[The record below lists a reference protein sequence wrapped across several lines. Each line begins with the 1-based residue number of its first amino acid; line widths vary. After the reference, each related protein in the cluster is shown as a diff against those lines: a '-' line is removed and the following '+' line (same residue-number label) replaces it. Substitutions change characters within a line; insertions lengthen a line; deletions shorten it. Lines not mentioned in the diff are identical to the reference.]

1 MTVETQTTDVT
12 ATGNG
17 SATSFSFSPLVIFA
31 STDIEVSLLTIADG
45 TRVALSEGTG
55 ASAYSVTVASYPGTG
70 SITYPQDTVTPIAST
85 HKIIIKRVL
94 TLEQT
99 VDLENQGGYF
109 PDVQETVAD
118 KAVMIDLQQQEE
130 IDRSFKF
137 PLSYTGSASLEWP
150 VPVAGAYV
158 RWNLAGDALESTSS
172 AVTQFLAPAGS
183 AATPGL
189 AFTGDVDS
197 GWYRIGANNVG
208 LSLGGTKRVDY
219 ATTGVSVTGTITSS
233 GILSVDDATDTT
245 SGTSGSIHTDG
256 GVGIAKK
263 LHVIGTTTHGGDVL
277 SDTDSTDSLGST
289 GVRWLKAWVDSIQTT
304 ADIDVGA
311 NLIVA
316 GNLTVNGS
324 TVTNDATN
332 TVIKD
337 PLIELNTGASSN
349 ANDLG
354 FIFERGST
362 GNNGFFGWDESG
374 DHFVAATTTATGSS
388 TGNISYSLADLKV
401 GAVSATSGTLAGLTS
416 LAMSAGATLTDG
428 FLDEDN
434 LGSNSAVA
442 GVTQQ
447 SVKAYVDAAIKAPG
461 IQMTWE
467 ANTADS
473 DQGAGKIWAN
483 NATLSSATVLY
494 IDDVDKSGVSINAFV
509 DTLDDPTATNS
520 ALIYVAE
527 AGSGSAGVVFAVSG
541 GVVSASTYS
550 KITVSHVATIG
561 TLSDADVVGMVI
573 AYSGNNGS
581 INSVADDT
589 TPQLG
594 GFLDTNDKFVSF
606 SQGANIASVA
616 GDTNIWGAFDGNTVH
631 ITGTN
636 AITDFGTPKQAGD
649 SMWVIFDAAA
659 SVVDSATITVAGNT
673 NFQAAANDLALV
685 YALSTSTFLF
695 VPFKNDGTSTVASVV
710 SDTTPQLGGF
720 LDANSKFISQSQGA
734 NIASVAG
741 DTDIWANFDGNTV
754 HITGT
759 NAITDFGTPKSA
771 GDHMWVIFDGAA
783 SVVDSATITVDGN
796 TNFQAAT
803 NDLALV
809 YALTTSTFLFKP
821 FKNDGTSTVAA
832 AGGAWTLISNN
843 SPSAAASLSLTG
855 FDSSAYD
862 AYCAV
867 ISNLRPATNS
877 QNLWLR
883 TSTDG
888 GSSYETSGYQYH
900 IEGKQSGDYDRSNS
914 STSESHVKLS
924 PTAEDIGN
932 ATTAGISGVLWLYG
946 PHAAARFTTMT
957 WSGVQVGDS
966 SEMTLLWGSGM
977 RETAADVDGLQLL
990 FSSGN
995 IADGDVQWYG
1005 IKYS

>member
-1 MTVETQTTDVT
+1 MTVTSQTKKVT
-12 ATGNG
+12 TTGNS
-17 SATSFSFSPLVIFA
+17 SARTFSFSPIVIFA
-31 STDIEVSLLTIADG
+31 ASELEVKTTVIATGVETTIAN
-45 TRVALSEGTG
+45 
-55 ASAYSVTVASYPGTG
+55 GTG
-70 SITYPQDTVTPIAST
+70 SAAWSTAIATFPATGSISYPDSGGTLLAST
-85 HKIIIKRVL
+85 HTITVRRVL
-94 TLEQT
+94 TLEQQT
-99 VDLENQGGYF
+99 DLNNQGGYF
-109 PDVQETVAD
+109 PDIQEQQFD
-118 KAVMIDLQQQEE
+118 KLVMIDLQQQEQL
-130 IDRSFKF
+130 DRSFTL
-137 PLSYTGSASLEWP
+137 PVSYTGGASLEWP

-158 RWNLAGDALESTSS
+158 RWNLAGDALESTSA
-172 AVTQFLAPAGS
+172 AVTQFLAPVGS
-183 AATPGL
+183 AAAPGF

-219 ATTGVSVTGTITSS
+219 ATTGMSVTGTITSS
-233 GILSVDDATDTT
+233 GILSVDDATETT
-245 SGTSGSIHTDG
+245 SGTTGSIHTDG
-256 GVGIAKK
+256 GIGIAKK

-304 ADIDVGA
+304 ANIDVGA

-316 GNLTVNGS
+316 GNLTVNGT

-374 DHFVAATTTATGSS
+374 DHFVAATTTATGAS
-388 TGNISYSLADLKV
+388 TGDISYSLADLKV
-401 GAVSATSGTLAGLTS
+401 AAVSATSGTLAGLTS
-416 LAMSAGATLTDG
+416 LAMSAGATLTAG
-428 FLDEDN
+428 FLDEDT
-434 LGSNSAVA
+434 LSSNSAVA

-483 NATLSSATVLY
+483 NSTLASATVLY
-494 IDDVDKSGVSINAFV
+494 IDDVDKAGVSINAFV

-561 TLSDADVVGMVI
+561 TLVDADVVGMVI

-581 INSVADDT
+581 INSIVEDT

-616 GDTNIWGAFDGNTVH
+616 GDTNIWTAFDGNTVH

-659 SVVDSATITVAGNT
+659 SVVDSATITCAGNT

-695 VPFKNDGTSTVASVV
+695 IPFKNDGTATVAGAGGGPSKGTAPSTFYRTNAKVQNENLTISNHSTTFSATNATNLLDKGTNDGFADDMNV
-710 SDTTPQLGGF
+710 RLTGSDLPNGWV
-720 LDANSKFISQSQGA
+720 I
-734 NIASVAG
+734 
-741 DTDIWANFDGNTV
+741 DTDYFVRDVASATLKLALTIGGSAVTISDDGS
-754 HITGT
+754 GT
-759 NAITDFGTPKSA
+759 NTIFE
-771 GDHMWVIFDGAA
+771 VINAM
-783 SVVDSATITVDGN
+783 
-796 TNFQAAT
+796 
-803 NDLALV
+803 
-809 YALTTSTFLFKP
+809 
-821 FKNDGTSTVAA
+821 A
-832 AGGAWTLISNN
+832 AGPITIKTGN
-843 SPSAAASLSLTG
+843 SLTIPSG
-855 FDSSAYD
+855 SR
-862 AYCAV
+862 V
-867 ISNLRPATNS
+867 IIT
-877 QNLWLR
+877 
-883 TSTDG
+883 
-888 GSSYETSGYQYH
+888 
-900 IEGKQSGDYDRSNS
+900 
-914 STSESHVKLS
+914 
-924 PTAEDIGN
+924 
-932 ATTAGISGVLWLYG
+932 
-946 PHAAARFTTMT
+946 
-957 WSGVQVGDS
+957 
-966 SEMTLLWGSGM
+966 
-977 RETAADVDGLQLL
+977 
-990 FSSGN
+990 
-995 IADGDVQWYG
+995 
-1005 IKYS
+1005 